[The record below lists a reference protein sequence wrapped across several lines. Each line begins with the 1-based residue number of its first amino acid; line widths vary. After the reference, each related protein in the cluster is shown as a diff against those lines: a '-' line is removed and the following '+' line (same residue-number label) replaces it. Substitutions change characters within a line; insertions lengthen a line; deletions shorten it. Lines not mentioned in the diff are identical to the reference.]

1 MAAFSINR
9 RLLGE
14 ARRCHKRRQTP
25 RSLDS
30 KSSLVAGSRACR
42 RWKDPVTSRRATA
55 RTLVR
60 RRQLEPQRA
69 MRLEGG
75 EMATPIRHQMAS
87 MTVPNQSEA
96 RLVCLG
102 RHLSPCKPPCKG
114 VVLCRAVLSLEAKT
128 HNLPV
133 VLGICLLLVVG

>member
-14 ARRCHKRRQTP
+14 ARRCHKRRQIP

-42 RWKDPVTSRRATA
+42 RWKDPVRSRRATA

-60 RRQLEPQRA
+60 RRQ
-69 MRLEGG
+69 EGG
-75 EMATPIRHQMAS
+75 EMATTILHQMAS
-87 MTVPNQSEA
+87 TTVPNQSEA
-96 RLVCLG
+96 RSVCLG
-102 RHLSPCKPPCKG
+102 RHLSPCNG
-114 VVLCRAVLSLEAKT
+114 VVRCRAVLSWEAKT
-128 HNLPV
+128 HNLLV